1 VSQTEGQLPSEQVPF
16 RTIQIVIGA
25 LMFGALVFAV
35 IAYSVAQPPRAGNE
49 LLAYVAAGF
58 AGLQL
63 VMSLVVP
70 AIAIRQ
76 KLQELQARSSASG
89 SVLAMDY
96 FNVYQT
102 RSIVRAALLESAAFF
117 GGVAYIVSGVWWI
130 LATALALIAVIGIFF
145 PTKSR
150 FDEWVRGQRE
160 LASLDNAT
168 DI

>member
-1 VSQTEGQLPSEQVPF
+1 MSQAEGQLPSEQVPF

-25 LMFGALVFAV
+25 LMFGALLFAV
-35 IAYSVAQPPRAGNE
+35 IAFSVAQPPRAGNE

-102 RSIVRAALLESAAFF
+102 RSIVRAALLERRGVLWRHRLHHQRALVDSCHGARVDCRHRHLLSHEESFRRLGPPAA
-117 GGVAYIVSGVWWI
+117 GAG
-130 LATALALIAVIGIFF
+130 LA
-145 PTKSR
+145 R
-150 FDEWVRGQRE
+150 
-160 LASLDNAT
+160 
-168 DI
+168 